1 MSYSGTVRCSYCGQ
15 SKHNRSGCD
24 KLKDYIAANPA
35 SHHALVAADRQ
46 QRKKDRP
53 RCCSYCQVAGHT
65 RRTCATLVDD
75 RAILALKLSTS
86 RKETL
91 EKMAELGVGI
101 GTLVNIKLDYYTRSK
116 SIAMIIRIPWSKVNS
131 LDAFILRAQFVK
143 EGSQRGAR
151 FDLRH
156 NVPGDAYYGNP
167 ILQVVSPIDAL
178 DVIASAPSEW
188 SDGSLYEEDTYFPK
202 GEARKGWLLDDDA
215 S

>member
-15 SKHNRSGCD
+15 SRHNRSGCD

-35 SHHALVAADRQ
+35 SHHALVAAASQ

-53 RCCSYCQVAGHT
+53 RCCSYCQVVGHT

-75 RAILALKLSTS
+75 RAILALKLATS

-101 GTLVNIKLDYYTRSK
+101 GTLVNIKLNYYTRSK
-116 SIAMIIRIPWSKVNS
+116 SIAMVIRIPWSKVNS

-143 EGSQRGAR
+143 EGRQRGAR
-151 FDLRH
+151 FNLRH
-156 NVPGDAYYGNP
+156 NVPGDTYYGNP

-202 GEARKGWLLDDDA
+202 GEARKSWLLDDD
-215 S
+215 